1 MDESEIISRLGTVSV
16 IELRS
21 WVELGWLRPA
31 IRGGAPEWGE
41 ADVARAA
48 LIADLRENLGINEEA
63 MPVVLNLI
71 DQVYGL
77 RHELKRVLDAVEEQP
92 EAVRDRIRA
101 EIKIGAGDFETG
113 E

>member
-1 MDESEIISRLGTVSV
+1 MEESEIIARLGTVTV

-31 IRGGAPEWGE
+31 LRDGEPDWSE

-92 EAVRDRIRA
+92 EAVRERIRA
-101 EIKIGAGDFETG
+101 EIKIGVTDFEAGD
-113 E
+113 